1 MDLKEQYDNIYRY
14 CHMKTGHP
22 ETAED
27 LTQETFL
34 RFLEDTGYQEQ
45 GRQLAYLYT
54 IARNLCMDYFRRKQN
69 LPLEDGRLSRE
80 EGESRRAH
88 LAAHEGKEETGED
101 RLILAMTLEQA
112 LGRLDGELRE
122 MLFLRYVNDLSAEQ
136 IGKILGISRFAV
148 HRRLK
153 RALGQMRQWIRKHS
167 GDMSRTF

>member
-54 IARNLCMDYFRRKQN
+54 IARNLCMDYFRRNKIC
-69 LPLEDGRLSRE
+69 RWRT
-80 EGESRRAH
+80 EGCPVRRAKAGRH
-88 LAAHEGKEETGED
+88 LWPLMRAEKRQEKTG
-101 RLILAMTLEQA
+101 
-112 LGRLDGELRE
+112 
-122 MLFLRYVNDLSAEQ
+122 
-136 IGKILGISRFAV
+136 
-148 HRRLK
+148 
-153 RALGQMRQWIRKHS
+153 
-167 GDMSRTF
+167 